1 MTPSWTKNA
10 RWVCDLE
17 TDGLCATRVW
27 CFSALNIANPDE
39 RIFFGPDEVNNIPK
53 FVDDASMV
61 IFHNGIGFDIPVIE
75 RLFSVKVPRKKVRDT
90 LVMSRL
96 ADSTRSGH
104 KKPHSIEAWAIRFGL
119 HKQEHEDWSVYTPE
133 MGERCKSDVWI
144 GYLALKQI
152 LRELKGFSLESI
164 QCEHDLAFILQQMK
178 EDGFW
183 LDQRKALDLFV
194 ETKTIADKIER
205 EVKHVFGL
213 KPYAIKEVNPKQT
226 KSGGWSKTQIKCLGP
241 ALSESVV
248 GPFTLIDFEEFNLD
262 SPKQR
267 VERLL
272 SYGWE
277 PKSFTETGAPRFNA
291 DELTPEDFEL
301 LPKEAQLLGRYLMCR
316 SRQRTVAQ
324 WIDLCDSN
332 SYVHGDIIHLQA
344 WSHRA
349 AHRNPNMANVP
360 AVVTDDDTHK
370 PILGLEGGFGFEC
383 RDCWGADPTHYD
395 EVLVGADLTAI
406 QLRAFAHYAG
416 DKDYI
421 NLVVDPSVD
430 MHNVHSEYL
439 GGVKRSV
446 AKRWLYAFLLGAG
459 DAKLGSL
466 LGGTTKDGQEASALF
481 MEKVPG
487 VATLKSNVIPRWVK
501 QGWMLGLDGRHVPVL
516 SRHLALVAALQ
527 SFEKC
532 VIAHTIVTLGQKRTD
547 FKYRAW
553 PHDEC
558 QMTCNKGVAQSLG
571 EQFKE
576 IVKEV
581 GVKFGSLTPLTAD
594 YRIGKTWAE
603 TH

>member
-1 MTPSWTKNA
+1 MVDYQKNA

-17 TDGLCATRVW
+17 TDGLDATRVW

-39 RIFFGPDEVNNIPK
+39 RIFFGQDEVHLIPQ
-53 FVDDASMV
+53 FVEDAHLCV
-61 IFHNGIGFDIPVIE
+61 FHNGLGFDVPVLE
-75 RLFSVKVPRKKVRDT
+75 RLYHIHIPRSKIRDT

-119 HKQEHEDWSVYTPE
+119 HKQEHEDWSRYTPE

-164 QCEHDLAFILQQMK
+164 QCEHDLADILQEMK
-178 EDGFW
+178 TNGFW
-183 LDQRKALDLFV
+183 LDQQKALDLFV
-194 ETKTIADKIER
+194 ETKRIADHIER
-205 EVKHVFGL
+205 DIKNVFGL
-213 KPYAIKEVNPKQT
+213 KPYAVREVSPKPTKDGGYSRAQT
-226 KSGGWSKTQIKCLGP
+226 KCLGP
-241 ALSESVV
+241 ALADKVG
-248 GPFTLIDFEEFNLD
+248 GPFTLVDFEEFNLD

-277 PKSFTETGAPRFNA
+277 PKSFTETGAPRFDA
-291 DELTPEDFEL
+291 DELTPEDFQM

-316 SRQRTVAQ
+316 SRQRTAAQ
-324 WIDLCDSN
+324 WLDLCDTN

-360 AVVTDDDTHK
+360 AVVLDDDDK
-370 PILGLEGGFGFEC
+370 PVLGLGGGFGYEC
-383 RDCWGADPTHYD
+383 RDCWGADPRHHD

-416 DKDYI
+416 DLNYI

-430 MHNVHSEYL
+430 MHNVHAEYL
-439 GGVKRSV
+439 GGVKRSA

-466 LGGTTKDGQEASALF
+466 LGGNSRDGKAASALF

-487 VATLKSNVIPRWVK
+487 VGVLKSSAIPRWAQ
-501 QGWMLGLDGRHVPVL
+501 QGWMTGLDGRRVPVM
-516 SRHLALVAALQ
+516 SKHLALTAALQ

-532 VIAHTIVTLGQKRTD
+532 VVAHTMVTLRHSRND

-558 QMTCNKGVAQSLG
+558 QLTCHKDVAEEIG
-571 EQFKE
+571 EQFKGT
-576 IVKEV
+576 VKEV
-581 GVKFGSLTPLTAD
+581 GERFGSLTPLTAN
-594 YRIGKTWAE
+594 YKVGKTWAE